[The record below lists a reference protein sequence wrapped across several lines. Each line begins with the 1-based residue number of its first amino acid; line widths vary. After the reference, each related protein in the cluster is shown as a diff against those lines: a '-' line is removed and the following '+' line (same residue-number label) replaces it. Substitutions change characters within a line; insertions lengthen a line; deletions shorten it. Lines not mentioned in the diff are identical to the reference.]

1 MTILGIPAETASG
14 YGFRYR
20 GSDGTAGR
28 MSCAWPLFCE
38 FLSLHYRD
46 QATLICAGDTSS
58 FSLRREANL
67 PASSVSGEGV
77 RSAMPTRGRDGD
89 R

>member
-1 MTILGIPAETASG
+1 MTVLAIPVDTSSD
-14 YGFRYR
+14 YGFAYR
-20 GSDGTAGR
+20 GSDGGTGR
-28 MSCAWPLFCE
+28 MNCAWPLFCE
-38 FLSLHYRD
+38 FLGLHYAD
-46 QATLICAGDTSS
+46 KAQLICAGVTSS